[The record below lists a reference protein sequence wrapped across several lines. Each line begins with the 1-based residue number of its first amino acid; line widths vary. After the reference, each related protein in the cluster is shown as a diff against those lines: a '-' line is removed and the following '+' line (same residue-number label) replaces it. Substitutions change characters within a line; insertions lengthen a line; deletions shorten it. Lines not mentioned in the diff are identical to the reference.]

1 MRAEDLRI
9 EELLEMDERGG
20 VRFAGERALILDAVA
35 LGLLRKQL
43 VETLGMAGAR
53 AVLTRFAFAH
63 GWRMAEALRT
73 AFPWKS
79 EDEWRTAGARIH
91 SLQVSLPRLI
101 HTAGPARPCRTGG
114 PAGPAPG

>member
-20 VRFAGERALILDAVA
+20 VRFAGERAPILDAVA

-53 AVLTRFAFAH
+53 AVLTR
-63 GWRMAEALRT
+63 
-73 AFPWKS
+73 WKS

-91 SLQVSLPRLI
+91 GLQVRLPRLI